1 MASGDINLNLNVL
14 DKSGTIKS
22 RTQEAKELNK
32 ELDKAANRTTG
43 TRSGSMAAKRAGF
56 QPAEGGISDQEYNRG
71 RGAAGITGA
80 GARDFANQAQGL
92 GGLVRL
98 YATYAAN
105 VFAVGAAFEALR
117 SSMATDIMIRSM
129 DRLGASSGI
138 ALGGLAKQFASA
150 TDGAISFREAAEA
163 ATKATSAGLSTKQF
177 MELGTVAKGAS
188 QALGI
193 SMNDAVSR
201 LTRGI
206 VKLEPELLD
215 ELGIFTKIGPATE
228 QYARSIGK
236 TADSLTD
243 FERRQAFANAVLAEG
258 KEKFGAIAGDSN
270 PYDKLLASLKDTAQQ
285 ILSVVNGP
293 ISKLAGI
300 LADNIGLIGAAIA
313 LAAIKITQQALPALL
328 DWRKSLATAA
338 KDAAER
344 AAEISSTYQSNIVES
359 LEKQALIPDLKEK
372 IQASKAEVVKGA
384 KEILTARDGALSR
397 SKATVN
403 ILEKAKTGQELDYK
417 EISQLKRDSTRLS
430 KLEGEENQ
438 RVAASLRSV
447 AAAAANT
454 KREILQLNQAYEF
467 QVAPQADKPIRRI
480 SGEGRRVANARNAAR
495 DVTVSNIL
503 EDLPDQISKKGL
515 KTGLLDLYSE
525 VDARKDLGR
534 LDKFKTKAR
543 GTITAVA
550 TEAGIWLKSFSSLV
564 GYVGAAVGAY
574 QLLDSIFSNAGK
586 ALDSFRSAVDSVSD
600 TVNTATNVNEKYMGS
615 LSPEALNARATAL
628 GGIRDKMDEIRS
640 SFLSAKNEFSWWDTA
655 KNFIK
660 EIFGQGINSDLRDG
674 LSSLISGA
682 IASLPAGPLRDQY
695 EAKLQKITGAIDPAK
710 AISKLGGAKLQAVAR
725 DIADVTDAAFKG
737 LDKSRR
743 DSEAVAEATKAL
755 DTSYQNFR
763 NSATSL
769 DTTQKFLLDLINN
782 SARLAESF
790 KTTEGAASS
799 FIRILRGQEK
809 LELLGPDAA
818 ARIAG
823 LRDEF
828 SRLQAEQQSLYNQRI
843 AAERKLKDLNAD
855 QATARNARGRFRQ
868 QQIDDAKEAIRALD
882 PQFREIEKRLSSLG
896 ISAGQI
902 IAADIT
908 RQFDLILAQFKL
920 KQEQDRIAATSS
932 VLKNVPFQ
940 SEASIK
946 LQSTLDK
953 RQIDV
958 QTSLALSNNNLINSI
973 DALNETIKLEQA
985 EKNLENIKNAPIG
998 RGRGGNIADRDAAI
1012 NQAQAAYDAQLKVSN
1027 AVQSGSL
1034 KGLSSQEIANSPAL
1048 RTLSLRQNSAAVIQ
1062 NKATLEKRLVD
1073 FNAEFSALKLGSDR
1087 TIQALDAEQKR
1098 IATERDNV
1106 LKAGGL
1112 SQTEITATQQEAQ
1125 MQIDNLENTRKL
1137 VLQGLQTN
1145 QNATVARYLKE
1156 FNSMRNG
1163 PVAELIKGT
1172 IDAAAEQI
1180 QILASQSSEQT
1191 ALSQQGQS
1199 AALALDASKTNA
1211 ATKFQ
1216 TRELQATQDLRGG
1229 QQRFD
1234 DNAATVALARS
1245 ELDIA
1250 KERQTITDSQY
1261 TRLMAEL
1268 DLQDAN
1274 IAKQKALLNISAS
1287 RLKIESEI
1295 TRDIEAEGPN
1305 ITPQRRSEIRAA
1317 RQVELANLDADAKQA
1332 TSQYD
1337 GTVAKIQNG
1346 LKTLTDEE
1354 IRLNSVTDRI
1364 GEGFLGIGDKIS
1376 EFVMTGKT
1384 SFKDLTQSL
1393 IADLI
1398 KMELR
1403 FQMSQLW
1410 NSAMGRA
1417 TATGGSPLALLVN
1430 AGVKAF
1436 TRSPV
1441 SLADTSN
1448 PVTAIGSMVSP
1459 TGNAKGNAFDY
1470 GMPVHEFAMGGAF
1483 TNSIVDNPTLFKFAK
1498 GTGLMG
1504 EAGPEAIMPLK
1515 RDSNG
1520 NLGVRADAPQANVQV
1535 VVNNNAPNTQAS
1547 ARETVDSRGNR
1558 KIEVV
1563 VADMVAGEMLRNG
1576 SGSNQAVRMAT
1587 GVPQQ
1592 PIRR

>member
-14 DKSGTIKS
+14 DKGGTIKS
-22 RTQEAKELNK
+22 RTQDAKELNK

-43 TRSGSMAAKRAGF
+43 TRSGSMAARRAGF
-56 QPAEGGISDQEYNRG
+56 QSPDSISDQEYNRG

-105 VFAVGAAFEALR
+105 VFAVSAAFEALR
-117 SSMATDIMIRSM
+117 NSMATDIMIRSM
-129 DRLGASSGI
+129 NALGASSGI
-138 ALGGLAKQFASA
+138 ALGGLAKQFAAA

-163 ATKATSAGLSTKQF
+163 ATKATTAGLSTKQF

-228 QYARSIGK
+228 AYARSIGK

-258 KEKFGAIAGDSN
+258 REKFGAIAGDSN

-293 ISKLAGI
+293 VSKIAGV
-300 LADNIGLIGAAIA
+300 LADNIGLIGAALA
-313 LAAIKITQQALPALL
+313 LAALKIVQQALPALL
-328 DWRKSLATAA
+328 DWRKSLAKTAA
-338 KDAAER
+338 EAAER
-344 AAEISSTYQSNIVES
+344 AREISSTYQSNIVES

-372 IQASKAEVVKGA
+372 IEASKAQVAKGA
-384 KEILTARDGALSR
+384 KEVLAARDGVLSR
-397 SKATVN
+397 SKSTISIV
-403 ILEKAKTGQELDYK
+403 EKAKRGEDLGDK
-417 EISQLKRDSTRLS
+417 EISQLKRESTRLS

-438 RVAASLRSV
+438 RLAASLRSIAV
-447 AAAAANT
+447 AAASA
-454 KREILQLNQAYEF
+454 KKEIVQLNQAYEF
-467 QVAPQADKPIRRI
+467 KVAPEADKPVRSL
-480 SGEGRRVANARNAAR
+480 SGEGRRVVNARNASR
-495 DVTVSNIL
+495 DVTISNIL

-515 KTGLLDLYSE
+515 KVGLLDLYSE
-525 VDARKDLGR
+525 VNARKDLGR

-550 TEAGIWLKSFSSLV
+550 TEAGIWLRSFSSLI
-564 GYVGAAVGAY
+564 GYIGAAVGAY

-586 ALDSFRSAVDSVSD
+586 QVDNFKSAIDSVSD
-600 TVNTATNVNEKYMGS
+600 TVKTATSVNEKYLGS
-615 LSPEALNARATAL
+615 LTPEALNARTTAL
-628 GGIRDKMDEIRS
+628 GGIRDKMDEIRT
-640 SFLSAKNEFSWWDTA
+640 SFLGAKNEFSWWDTA
-655 KNFIK
+655 KDFIK
-660 EIFGQGINSDLRDG
+660 EIFGQGINSDLRNG

-682 IASLPAGPLRDQY
+682 IDSLPVGSLRDEY
-695 EAKLQKITGAIDPAK
+695 EAKLQKITGAIDPSK
-710 AISKLGGAKLQAVAR
+710 AISKLGGAKLQTVAR
-725 DIADVTDAAFKG
+725 DIAAVTDAAFKG

-743 DSEAVAEATKAL
+743 DSEAVAESTKAL

-763 NSATSL
+763 NSTLSL

-782 SARLAESF
+782 SSRLTESF

-809 LELLGPDAA
+809 LELFGPDAA
-818 ARIAG
+818 VKLTG

-828 SRLQAEQQSLYNQRI
+828 SNLQADQQALYNQRLSY
-843 AAERKLKDLNAD
+843 ERKLKDLNAD
-855 QATARNARGRFRQ
+855 QQTSRNIRGFARQ
-868 QQIDDAKEAIRALD
+868 QQIDDAKAAIKALD

-896 ISAGQI
+896 ISAGQV

-908 RQFDLILAQFKL
+908 RQFNLILSQFKL
-920 KQEQDRIAATSS
+920 KQEQDKIVAASS

-940 SEASIK
+940 SEASLR
-946 LQSTLDK
+946 LQSLLDK
-953 RQIDV
+953 RQIDI
-958 QTSLALSNNNLINSI
+958 QTTLALSNNNLVNSI

-985 EKNLENIKNAPIG
+985 RVNLENIKNAPF
-998 RGRGGNIADRDAAI
+998 REDRDAAI

-1027 AVQSGSL
+1027 AIQTGSL
-1034 KGLSSQEIANSPAL
+1034 KGLSPTEIANSPTL
-1048 RTLSLRQNSAAVIQ
+1048 RTLSIRQNTAATIQ
-1062 NKATLEKRLVD
+1062 NKASIDKRLVD
-1073 FNAEFSALKLGSDR
+1073 FNTEMSALKLGSDR
-1087 TIQALDAEQKR
+1087 ALQQIEAEQKR
-1098 IATERDNV
+1098 IVAERDNK

-1112 SQTEITATQQEAQ
+1112 SQTEISATQTVAQ
-1125 MQIDNLENTRKL
+1125 MELDNLENTRKL
-1137 VLQGLQTN
+1137 ILQGLQTS
-1145 QNATVARYLKE
+1145 QNVTVGKYLKD
-1156 FNSMRNG
+1156 FNNMRNG
-1163 PVAELIKGT
+1163 PVAELVKGT
-1172 IDAAAEQI
+1172 LDAAAEQI
-1180 QILASQSSEQT
+1180 QLVASQATEQT

-1199 AALALDASKTNA
+1199 ASLTLEA
-1211 ATKFQ
+1211 AKIRATEDFQ
-1216 TRELQATQDLRGG
+1216 SRELNATTDLRAS
-1229 QQRFD
+1229 QQKLD
-1234 DNAATVALARS
+1234 DNASLVTLARS
-1245 ELDIA
+1245 ELEIQ
-1250 KERQTITDSQY
+1250 KERQTVTDSQY
-1261 TRLMAEL
+1261 NKLVLEL

-1274 IAKQKALLNISAS
+1274 IEKQRSLLDIAARRAKVESEI
-1287 RLKIESEI
+1287 RRDIESE
-1295 TRDIEAEGPN
+1295 GPN
-1305 ITPQRRSEIRAA
+1305 VTDQRKQEIRATRA
-1317 RQVELANLDADAKQA
+1317 VEIAGLDADAKQA
-1332 TSQYD
+1332 TSRYD
-1337 GTVAKIQNG
+1337 ATVAKIRNG
-1346 LKTLTDEE
+1346 LRGLTDEE
-1354 IRLNSVTDRI
+1354 LRLNSVTDRI
-1364 GEGFLGIGDKIS
+1364 GEGFLGISDKIA

-1410 NSAMGRA
+1410 NAAMGRA
-1417 TATGGSPLALLVN
+1417 TATGSSPLALLVN
-1430 AGVKAF
+1430 AGIKAF
-1436 TRSPV
+1436 TGSPV

-1448 PVTAIGSMVSP
+1448 PVTAIGSMVS
-1459 TGNAKGNAFDY
+1459 AKGNAFDY
-1470 GMPVHEFAMGGAF
+1470 AMPVSKYAMGGVF
-1483 TNSIVDNPTLFKFAK
+1483 TNSIVDSPTLFKFAK

-1515 RDSNG
+1515 RDSSG

-1535 VVNNNAPNTQAS
+1535 VVNNNAANTQAT
-1547 ARETVDSRGNR
+1547 AKETVDSRGNR

-1587 GVPQQ
+1587 GLPQQ